1 MINQNFWSEK
11 MKVLL
16 INGSPHK
23 EGCTFTA
30 LTEIKNQLEKE
41 GVDSEIFW
49 IGNKPVRG
57 CIACLKCGHNN
68 GKCAFDDDPAN
79 EIIDKL
85 IESDGVIIGS
95 PVYYSGPNGALC
107 AILDRVFYAAS
118 SNFAFKPGASIVS
131 CRRGG
136 ASASFDRLNKYFTI
150 SNMPIVASQYWNSV
164 HGNTPEEVRQ
174 DLEGLQTMRTLA
186 TNMAWILKSIEN
198 SELPNHE
205 GEKQRTNFIR

>member
-1 MINQNFWSEK
+1 

-49 IGNKPVRG
+49 IGNRPVRG

-68 GKCAFDDDPAN
+68 GKCVFDDDPAN

-95 PVYYSGPNGALC
+95 PVYYAGPNGALC

-150 SNMPIVASQYWNSV
+150 SNMPVVASQYWNSV
-164 HGNTPEEVRQ
+164 HGNTPEEVKQ

-186 TNMAWILKSIEN
+186 SNMAWFLKSIEN
-198 SELPNHE
+198 AELPKQKE
-205 GEKQRTNFIR
+205 EKQRTNFIR

>member
-1 MINQNFWSEK
+1 

-41 GVDSEIFW
+41 DIESEIFW
-49 IGNKPVRG
+49 IGNKAVRG
-57 CIACLKCGHNN
+57 CIACLKCGHSN
-68 GKCAFDDDPAN
+68 GKCAFNDDPAN

-85 IESDGVIIGS
+85 VEADGLIVGS
-95 PVYYSGPNGALC
+95 PVYYAGPNGALC
-107 AILDRVFYAAS
+107 AVLDRVFYAS
-118 SNFAFKPGASIVS
+118 GSRFAFKPAASIVS

-150 SNMPIVASQYWNSV
+150 SNMPVVPSQYWNMV
-164 HGNTPEEVRQ
+164 HGNTPEEVKQ

-186 TNMAWILKSIEN
+186 SNMAWILKSIEN
-198 SELPNHE
+198 NELPEHE
-205 GEKQRTNFIR
+205 EKLRTNFIR

>member
-1 MINQNFWSEK
+1 

-30 LTEIKNQLEKE
+30 LTEIKGQLEKE

-57 CIACLKCGHNN
+57 CIACLKCGHNS

-79 EIIDKL
+79 EIIDKI
-85 IESDGVIIGS
+85 IESDAVIVGS
-95 PVYYSGPNGALC
+95 PVYYAGPNGALC
-107 AILDRVFYAAS
+107 AVLDRVFYASGAS
-118 SNFAFKPGASIVS
+118 FAFKPAAAIVS

-136 ASASFDRLNKYFTI
+136 ASATFDRLNKYFTI
-150 SNMPIVASQYWNSV
+150 SNMPVVSSQYWNSV
-164 HGNTPEEVRQ
+164 HGNTPEEVKQ
-174 DLEGLQTMRTLA
+174 DLEGLQIMRTLA
-186 TNMAWILKSIEN
+186 SNMAWILKSIDED
-198 SELPNHE
+198 SLPEHE
-205 GEKQRTNFIR
+205 DKLKTNFIR

>member
-1 MINQNFWSEK
+1 

-41 GVDSEIFW
+41 GIDSEIFW
-49 IGNKPVRG
+49 IGNKQVRG
-57 CIACLKCGHNN
+57 CIACLKCGHNS

-85 IESDGVIIGS
+85 IESDAVIVGS
-95 PVYYSGPNGALC
+95 PVYYAGPNGALC
-107 AILDRVFYAAS
+107 AILDRVFYASGA
-118 SNFAFKPGASIVS
+118 NFAFKPAASVFS

-136 ASASFDRLNKYFTI
+136 ATASFDRLNKYFTI
-150 SNMPIVASQYWNSV
+150 SNMPIVSSQYWNMV
-164 HGNTPEEVRQ
+164 HGNTPEEVKQ
-174 DLEGLQTMRTLA
+174 DLEGLQIMRTLA
-186 TNMAWILKSIEN
+186 RNMAWILKSIEN
-198 SELPNHE
+198 NDFPQQE
-205 GEKQRTNFIR
+205 EKVKTNFIR